1 MVVVVAYRMGRVRDQ
16 TACEQPARNGVGRYR
31 LSIRATCSSPPDSST
46 RCSQCGRSSGLCSRS
61 FRRHVWRPYSRRL
74 AVGVAVRHHV
84 RMPRTHRRD
93 ARLAPAAF
101 GLALAL
107 VLVSS
112 RASSQPPAD
121 FGHLNPDA
129 PPETSQ
135 FAFLVGQWDCAVH
148 TMNPDGETFRDS
160 TATWTGYYILDGWA
174 IKDDWM
180 TRRPD
185 GTAFHGTNIR
195 SFNPRTHTWDIR

>member
-1 MVVVVAYRMGRVRDQ
+1 
-16 TACEQPARNGVGRYR
+16 
-31 LSIRATCSSPPDSST
+31 
-46 RCSQCGRSSGLCSRS
+46 
-61 FRRHVWRPYSRRL
+61 
-74 AVGVAVRHHV
+74 
-84 RMPRTHRRD
+84 MPRTHRRD
-93 ARLAPAAF
+93 ARLAPAAL

-112 RASSQPPAD
+112 RASSQPLAD

-174 IKDDWM
+174 IKDDWT

-195 SFNPRTHTWDIR
+195 SFNPRTHSWDNRWLPSGSLQWTYFEAEQVGDTMVMIGGAGRDEAGEYLDRNTFHDIQADSWKWRKDRSRDGGVTWVEGVSRIEATRVK